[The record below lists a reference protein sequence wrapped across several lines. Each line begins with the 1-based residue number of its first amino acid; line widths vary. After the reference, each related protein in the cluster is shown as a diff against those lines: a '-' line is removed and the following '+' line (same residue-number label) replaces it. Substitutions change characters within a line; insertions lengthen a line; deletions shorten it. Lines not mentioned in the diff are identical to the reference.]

1 MDKCVIRRLVNL
13 GLLVKLVPLEVKCPR
28 VPGSL
33 EPALLKVVEPLNVL
47 LALLQESL
55 HLVVH
60 DELLE
65 EPNVP
70 CPLDLRFRV
79 RQPLCK
85 GLLGLSATLLQA
97 FPEDFRRGR
106 LEEQE
111 VTGQAAVVDLYSTLD
126 VDIQHTYLLGR
137 DRVLELVEVRSV
149 EVPMDLGML
158 KEFALLEL
166 LLELIQGDEV
176 VVNTVLFAVPWLA
189 RCA

>member
-1 MDKCVIRRLVNL
+1 MDKCVIRRLVDL

-33 EPALLKVVEPLNVL
+33 EPALLKVIEPLNVL

-70 CPLDLRFRV
+70 SPLDLRFRV

-106 LEEQE
+106 LQEQE
-111 VTGQAAVVDLYSTLD
+111 VTGQAAVVDLDSTLD